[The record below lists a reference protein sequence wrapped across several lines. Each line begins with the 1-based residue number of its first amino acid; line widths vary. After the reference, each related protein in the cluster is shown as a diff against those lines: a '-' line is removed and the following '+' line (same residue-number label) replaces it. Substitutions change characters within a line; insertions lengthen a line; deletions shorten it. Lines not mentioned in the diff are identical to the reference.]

1 MTGSKCNFVLGQEKR
16 VDPVTPRSESLQGP
30 KLSII
35 LLVLLYVH
43 IGVMMC
49 YHQNELLL
57 FNTFIIFPPPR
68 TYLYTPPHHMPH
80 VHTCIQTNILPVTN
94 DKKNKKSVPNSKDK
108 PLNLF
113 VYLLLFCYCL
123 CILLHLCLI
132 SHLFVATMPRFI
144 NKSIF

>member
-16 VDPVTPRSESLQGP
+16 VDPVTPRSESLQSP

-49 YHQNELLL
+49 YHHNELLL
-57 FNTFIIFPPPR
+57 FNIFIIFPPPR

-80 VHTCIQTNILPVTN
+80 LHTCIQTNILPVAN
-94 DKKNKKSVPNSKDK
+94 DKKTK
-108 PLNLF
+108 NLYQIQKINLSTCLFISYCF
-113 VYLLLFCYCL
+113 VIVCVFFYIC
-123 CILLHLCLI
+123 
-132 SHLFVATMPRFI
+132 V
-144 NKSIF
+144 